1 MRKMLHFC
9 FHHTEAKCCVSH
21 SELFTCMFAKREE
34 ALYTMRMYTERECEA
49 AVVIHAYVRVERVVV
64 ALC

>member
-1 MRKMLHFC
+1 
-9 FHHTEAKCCVSH
+9 
-21 SELFTCMFAKREE
+21 MFAKREE